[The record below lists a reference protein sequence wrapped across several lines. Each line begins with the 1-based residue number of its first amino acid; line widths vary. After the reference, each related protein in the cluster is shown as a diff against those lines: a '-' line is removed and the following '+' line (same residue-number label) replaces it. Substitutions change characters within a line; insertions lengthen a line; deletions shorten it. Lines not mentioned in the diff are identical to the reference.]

1 MGNYTFITDKFSQI
15 QREIGMTNFTG
26 FFEMAINGLPSITE
40 QTKLSIDVYHAHT
53 ALPEIRKATKSLS
66 NNAHYIINNID
77 DPAQISIGS
86 FPTLQAAVAL
96 LFIDEDFLEANFLE
110 AIQLYKKA
118 DYRLILFRNYSNAP
132 GNETLLARY
141 FPAPIQLVNLGV
153 VADQNDDLILQI
165 EQGLNSGNYTFDKLL
180 DISIGQSVIPL
191 VEALREIIATESKIA
206 ATQKQLTV
214 QDNIILRKEEPGS
227 LSNEISTS
235 TRQILQKNILDTEKG
250 FKAKYEEK
258 NKANIGEF
266 YLQSE
271 IFASMLS
278 FEDLQQ
284 QDIAEK
290 SEKIETQIKESKLA
304 GYKKSIAANLSSEM
318 QQDLAFLD
326 TSATETIAKVNRMLQ
341 DKGLKAIDPNN
352 LINPSIEIEKTIS
365 ANNYFQRGYIGE
377 VTKKGVME
385 YFVALRD
392 YTGIIMVVVGLF
404 GPLTMLSSVPTDEK
418 EGIWAF
424 LSAASLYL
432 KQAKTFIQV
441 FTIITIFFMIIYG
454 IFDLRKRIP
463 RKRQEEKEREL
474 KKARENLIQEGKRIY
489 TDSSRDW
496 VTALANYIR
505 EFAQNISNEV
515 EQILKG
521 SVAAKQ
527 QALSD
532 KRNEFQINQ
541 QSIDLKNRN
550 IQFAEKEYDLLYR
563 RLMETNSKPT
573 S

>member
-1 MGNYTFITDKFSQI
+1 
-15 QREIGMTNFTG
+15 
-26 FFEMAINGLPSITE
+26 
-40 QTKLSIDVYHAHT
+40 
-53 ALPEIRKATKSLS
+53 
-66 NNAHYIINNID
+66 
-77 DPAQISIGS
+77 
-86 FPTLQAAVAL
+86 
-96 LFIDEDFLEANFLE
+96 
-110 AIQLYKKA
+110 
-118 DYRLILFRNYSNAP
+118 
-132 GNETLLARY
+132 
-141 FPAPIQLVNLGV
+141 
-153 VADQNDDLILQI
+153 
-165 EQGLNSGNYTFDKLL
+165 
-180 DISIGQSVIPL
+180 
-191 VEALREIIATESKIA
+191 
-206 ATQKQLTV
+206 
-214 QDNIILRKEEPGS
+214 
-227 LSNEISTS
+227 
-235 TRQILQKNILDTEKG
+235 
-250 FKAKYEEK
+250 
-258 NKANIGEF
+258 
-266 YLQSE
+266 
-271 IFASMLS
+271 
-278 FEDLQQ
+278 
-284 QDIAEK
+284 
-290 SEKIETQIKESKLA
+290 
-304 GYKKSIAANLSSEM
+304 
-318 QQDLAFLD
+318 
-326 TSATETIAKVNRMLQ
+326 
-341 DKGLKAIDPNN
+341 
-352 LINPSIEIEKTIS
+352 
-365 ANNYFQRGYIGE
+365 
-377 VTKKGVME
+377 ME

-418 EGIWAF
+418 EGVWAF

-496 VTALANYIR
+496 VAALANYIR

-563 RLMETNSKPT
+563 RIMETNNKLT

>member
-26 FFEMAINGLPSITE
+26 FFEMAINGLPGITE

-53 ALPEIRKATKSLS
+53 ALPEIRKAAKSLY
-66 NNAHYIINNID
+66 NGAHYIFNNID
-77 DPAQISIGS
+77 DPAQIGIGS

-110 AIQLYKKA
+110 AIQLYKKT
-118 DYRLILFRNYSNAP
+118 DYRLILFRNHNNDP
-132 GNETLLARY
+132 GNETLLGRY
-141 FPAPIQLVNLGV
+141 FPSPIQLVNLGV
-153 VADQNDDLILQI
+153 FDDQNDDLMQQI
-165 EQGLNSGNYTFDKLL
+165 EQGLNTGNYTFAKLL
-180 DISIGQSVIPL
+180 DISIGQSVLPL

-227 LSNEISTS
+227 LGNEISTS

-266 YLQSE
+266 YLQSD

-290 SEKIETQIKESKLA
+290 SEKIETQIKESKLTD
-304 GYKKSIAANLSSEM
+304 YKKSIAANLSSAM

-365 ANNYFQRGYIGE
+365 ANNYIQRGYIGE

-418 EGIWAF
+418 EGVWAF

-496 VTALANYIR
+496 VAALANYIR

-563 RLMETNSKPT
+563 RIMETNNKLT

>member
-40 QTKLSIDVYHAHT
+40 QTKLSMDVYHAHT
-53 ALPEIRKATKSLS
+53 ALPEIRKAAKSLS
-66 NNAHYIINNID
+66 NSAHYIINKID

-118 DYRLILFRNYSNAP
+118 DYRLILFRNYSNDP
-132 GNETLLARY
+132 GNETLLGRY
-141 FPAPIQLVNLGV
+141 FPAPTQLVNLGV
-153 VADQNDDLILQI
+153 FADQNDDLMLQI
-165 EQGLNSGNYTFDKLL
+165 DQGLNTGHYTFAKLL

-227 LSNEISTS
+227 LSNEINTS

-266 YLQSE
+266 YLQSD

-290 SEKIETQIKESKLA
+290 SEKIETQIKESKLSD
-304 GYKKSIAANLSSEM
+304 YKKSIAANLSSEM

-326 TSATETIAKVNRMLQ
+326 SSATETIAKVNRILQ
-341 DKGLKAIDPNN
+341 DRGLKAIDPNN

-377 VTKKGVME
+377 VTKKRCDGILCC
-385 YFVALRD
+385 F
-392 YTGIIMVVVGLF
+392 TGLHWYYHGCRR
-404 GPLTMLSSVPTDEK
+404 T
-418 EGIWAF
+418 IWSLDHAF
-424 LSAASLYL
+424 
-432 KQAKTFIQV
+432 I
-441 FTIITIFFMIIYG
+441 
-454 IFDLRKRIP
+454 
-463 RKRQEEKEREL
+463 
-474 KKARENLIQEGKRIY
+474 
-489 TDSSRDW
+489 
-496 VTALANYIR
+496 
-505 EFAQNISNEV
+505 
-515 EQILKG
+515 G
-521 SVAAKQ
+521 S
-527 QALSD
+527 D
-532 KRNEFQINQ
+532 R
-541 QSIDLKNRN
+541 
-550 IQFAEKEYDLLYR
+550 
-563 RLMETNSKPT
+563 
-573 S
+573 

>member
-40 QTKLSIDVYHAHT
+40 QTKLSMDVYHAHT
-53 ALPEIRKATKSLS
+53 ALPEIRKAAKSLS
-66 NNAHYIINNID
+66 NSAHYIINKID

-118 DYRLILFRNYSNAP
+118 DYRLILFRNYSNDP
-132 GNETLLARY
+132 GNETLLGRY
-141 FPAPIQLVNLGV
+141 FPAPTQLVNLGV
-153 VADQNDDLILQI
+153 FADQNDDLMLQI
-165 EQGLNSGNYTFDKLL
+165 DQGLNTGHYTFAKLL

-227 LSNEISTS
+227 LSNEINTS

-266 YLQSE
+266 YLQSD

-290 SEKIETQIKESKLA
+290 SEKIETQIKESKLSD
-304 GYKKSIAANLSSEM
+304 YKKSIAANLSSEM

-326 TSATETIAKVNRMLQ
+326 SSATETIAKVNRILQ
-341 DKGLKAIDPNN
+341 DRGLKAIDPNN

-463 RKRQEEKEREL
+463 RKREEEKEREL

-496 VTALANYIR
+496 VAALANYIR

-515 EQILKG
+515 ELILKG

-563 RLMETNSKPT
+563 RLMETNSKLT

>member
-40 QTKLSIDVYHAHT
+40 QTKLSMDVYHAHT
-53 ALPEIRKATKSLS
+53 ALPEIRKAAKSLS
-66 NNAHYIINNID
+66 NSAHYIINNID

-118 DYRLILFRNYSNAP
+118 DYRLILFRNYSNDP
-132 GNETLLARY
+132 GNETLLGRY
-141 FPAPIQLVNLGV
+141 FPAPTQLVNLGV
-153 VADQNDDLILQI
+153 FADQNDDLMLQI
-165 EQGLNSGNYTFDKLL
+165 DQGLNTGHYTFAKLL

-227 LSNEISTS
+227 LSNEINTS

-266 YLQSE
+266 YLQSD

-290 SEKIETQIKESKLA
+290 SEKIETQIKESKLSD
-304 GYKKSIAANLSSEM
+304 YKKSIAANLSSEM

-326 TSATETIAKVNRMLQ
+326 SSATETIAKVNRILQ
-341 DKGLKAIDPNN
+341 DRGLKAIDPNN

-463 RKRQEEKEREL
+463 RKREEEKEREL

-496 VTALANYIR
+496 VAALANYIR

-515 EQILKG
+515 ELILKG

-563 RLMETNSKPT
+563 RLMETNSKLT